1 MKDAGW
7 ENDGISWAAESS
19 PLSHMGKKGCTEV
32 EGVFLIIILFG
43 SFQLEVGVSWKL
55 QSHETGEP

>member
-32 EGVFLIIILFG
+32 EGGFLIIILFG
-43 SFQLEVGVSWKL
+43 SFQFRSWSKLETAVS
-55 QSHETGEP
+55 

>member
-19 PLSHMGKKGCTEV
+19 PLSHMEKKGCTEV

-43 SFQLEVGVSWKL
+43 SFQFRSWSKLETAVS
-55 QSHETGEP
+55 